1 MKTEFI
7 FHRQLFNIIKNLLF
21 AVLGILSAGFGLK
34 SFLIPNGFIDGGITG
49 LSLLVSVLT
58 SIPFYILLIAINIPF
73 IFLAIKHVSKI
84 FALNTLLAII
94 GLSLCLVIIPY
105 PVITSDKLLVAIFGG
120 FFLGAGIG
128 LSIRGGNVIDGTEVL
143 AIYLNKKIGLS
154 VGDTILLINIIIF
167 SLAALLINIEIALY
181 SLLTYLSASKTV
193 DFIVH
198 GIEEYI
204 GITIISNKNE
214 EIRKRIIQKFGKGVT
229 IYRGEGGYDDK
240 LENKN
245 INILFTV
252 VTILEV
258 VRLKNEILSIDPSA
272 FIMEQKLKDVKGG
285 VIKKRPLH

>member
-1 MKTEFI
+1 MERFI
-7 FHRQLFNIIKNLLF
+7 Q
-21 AVLGILSAGFGLK
+21 
-34 SFLIPNGFIDGGITG
+34 
-49 LSLLVSVLT
+49 
-58 SIPFYILLIAINIPF
+58 
-73 IFLAIKHVSKI
+73 
-84 FALNTLLAII
+84 
-94 GLSLCLVIIPY
+94 
-105 PVITSDKLLVAIFGG
+105 
-120 FFLGAGIG
+120 
-128 LSIRGGNVIDGTEVL
+128 
-143 AIYLNKKIGLS
+143 
-154 VGDTILLINIIIF
+154 
-167 SLAALLINIEIALY
+167 
-181 SLLTYLSASKTV
+181 
-193 DFIVH
+193 